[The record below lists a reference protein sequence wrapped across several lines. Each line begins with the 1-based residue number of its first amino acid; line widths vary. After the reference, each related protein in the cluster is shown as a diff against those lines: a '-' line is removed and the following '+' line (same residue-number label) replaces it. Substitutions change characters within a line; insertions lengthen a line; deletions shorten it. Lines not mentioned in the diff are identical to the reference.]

1 MAIQKSIEFTTQY
14 GKITVPNC
22 YICINSVEIN
32 KTEATAAIIFY
43 RDNKINA
50 LQEQSHPFAYDLEG
64 SNPIKQAYEH
74 LKTLPEFTDA
84 VDC

>member
-14 GKITVPNC
+14 GKIAVPNC
-22 YICINSVEIN
+22 YIRVNSVEIN
-32 KTEATAAIIFY
+32 KAEAAAAITFY

-64 SNPIKQAYEH
+64 PNPIKQAYLH
-74 LKTLPEFTDA
+74 LKSLPEFADA